1 MADWRTKIG
10 EEFTSECNNLY
21 KRYYEDTPIKCKLLQ
36 THCDNL
42 VFAAIH
48 KCFVSRNLLNAD
60 SKRQVH
66 MTLDSLLQDFK
77 NVIDEIQ
84 RKGIFNVRIGDS
96 GHYNCNTLSGV
107 VQSLQSKL
115 DGIQPLHIRDFSG
128 HYLELT
134 YGNTWNK
141 IFINA
146 GGSTDPHLHMY
157 QRQTLSFNICPHG
170 DMDVVLSSNTVEAT
184 YRVNSC
190 QLRAGSSVFR
200 DLIPAARVSGDGH
213 IFRLPPEVAHDTTA
227 LAVVFSVLHA
237 GVTRLPERIPWVSL
251 VDIAAVC
258 NDYNCAAALAP
269 WDGKWISQW
278 NYANSGSCGS
288 RYHDLLFVAWVL
300 GQEQIF
306 GNLTKLFAQKGFIKD
321 LGFVVSVTDD
331 MKDVQKLHR
340 SLPQAVIGE
349 LDFLQFC

>member
-1 MADWRTKIG
+1 
-10 EEFTSECNNLY
+10 
-21 KRYYEDTPIKCKLLQ
+21 
-36 THCDNL
+36 
-42 VFAAIH
+42 
-48 KCFVSRNLLNAD
+48 
-60 SKRQVH
+60 
-66 MTLDSLLQDFK
+66 MTLDRLLQDFK
-77 NVIDEIQ
+77 NVIDEIE
-84 RKGIFNVRIGDS
+84 RKGIFSATIS
-96 GHYNCNTLSGV
+96 GSSHYRCNNTLYGV
-107 VQSLQSKL
+107 MQSLQSKL
-115 DGIQPLHIRDFSG
+115 DRIQPLHLRDFSG
-128 HYLELT
+128 HYSELT
-134 YGNTWNK
+134 YGNTWDEISMDD
-141 IFINA
+141 IFIDA

-237 GVTRLPERIPWVSL
+237 AVTRLPERIPRVSL

-278 NYANSGSCGS
+278 SYANSGSCGS
-288 RYHDLLFVAWVL
+288 GYHDLLFVAWVL
-300 GQEQIF
+300 GQDQIF
-306 GNLTKLFAQKGFIKD
+306 GDLTKLFAQKGFIKD